1 MTRNFCANIAS
12 NNRRR
17 TTAQRLIAVAAIA
30 VVGTAFMPVRS
41 AAEDDL
47 LQKAINYVFTG
58 TVDPRTPPEIVDRQ
72 LCVVVT
78 PDPRAKRF
86 IRYYLTRFRL
96 DDPSISSTYSGRQVS
111 YQLDVES
118 GKIVIEYLD
127 LDKTTVNNAYKSAQ
141 IPLPGD
147 IDETKKALRFIAS
160 RCKGGDATKLPF

>member
-1 MTRNFCANIAS
+1 MCLARSTGRAFRPARAASRLGSSRTLASPTMTRNFCSNIAS

-72 LCVVVT
+72 L
-78 PDPRAKRF
+78 
-86 IRYYLTRFRL
+86 
-96 DDPSISSTYSGRQVS
+96 
-111 YQLDVES
+111 
-118 GKIVIEYLD
+118 
-127 LDKTTVNNAYKSAQ
+127 
-141 IPLPGD
+141 
-147 IDETKKALRFIAS
+147 
-160 RCKGGDATKLPF
+160 